1 MGGPEEPVF
10 RWHEPAASH
19 GRVLVLGTVA
29 AGLLA
34 LAVVTLV
41 VDNWD
46 VAVVSGVL
54 GLAAA
59 ADLWGDLRPRGF
71 VLAGDDGLVV
81 GHRGR
86 TTVTA
91 WADVA
96 GLRAEGRRLRRDRPV
111 VDLVD
116 GTTIRLPAEVPLAEI
131 ERRRPGTSG

>member
-1 MGGPEEPVF
+1 MY
-10 RWHEPAASH
+10 RWHEPAPSP
-19 GRVLVLGTVA
+19 GRVLLLGTAA

-46 VAVVSGVL
+46 VGIIAGAV

-59 ADLWGDLRPRGF
+59 ADLWRDLRPRGF
-71 VLAGDDGLVV
+71 VLAGGDGLVV

-86 TTVTA
+86 TTVTP

-96 GLRAEGRRLRRDRPV
+96 ALRVEHRRLRPDRSV
-111 VDLVD
+111 LERVD
-116 GTTIRLPAEVPLAEI
+116 GTVVPLPHDVPLDQVG
-131 ERRRPGTSG
+131 RRRPGRAPT